1 MRVLFAASVG
11 VATLGTNVD
20 YGRLAASHLVHHFVG
35 HRLGRTL
42 ALLRNNWNE
51 IAERNDFLDLFENFL
66 VLAMR
71 NKDALDSCRLRHSQK
86 LGDCA
91 IILARFRDFV
101 FIVRFRRIKNN
112 GGRTF
117 RERYDRI
124 LGKFK
129 SGRRSFTPNDQ
140 FAKVRP
146 LGDLKEADSLII

>member
-101 FIVRFRRIKNN
+101 FIVRFRVS
-112 GGRTF
+112 RTMEGEPSANAMTASLENSN
-117 RERYDRI
+117 RVGDPLRPTI
-124 LGKFK
+124 N
-129 SGRRSFTPNDQ
+129 SPRSAPW
-140 FAKVRP
+140 A
-146 LGDLKEADSLII
+146 I